1 MLTSNNPSTIK
12 TACVAEKPV
21 KLWMPKRVVFTPDA
35 LDEPFGQKMLERVKQ
50 YNLPIEIL
58 KNNRVTG
65 LRGETERETYKIA
78 KSTLAI
84 VNASPSAFRLRP
96 IPPSADFQFH
106 LAEGCPAHCQYCY
119 LAGSLQGPPTIRVFA
134 NLPLI
139 LKNTQHYKLNK
150 NITSFEASCYT
161 DPLSIEH
168 LTGSLAETIE
178 FFGQEQDKHLR
189 FVTKFDAV
197 EPLLNLEHNG
207 RSRWR
212 ISLNAHPVSRRLEGG
227 TASIAARI
235 QALRKLALPK
245 TKGGGGYPI
254 GIVLAPIMAIENWR
268 DEYSLLLHEVRQQ
281 LDFPVDL
288 TFELITHRFTPG
300 SKEVLLNWYPN
311 TSLEMNE
318 DNRAVKRNKF
328 GGTKYVYTSDTM
340 KEMKNFFYT
349 GISKQF
355 PEAKILYWT

>member
-1 MLTSNNPSTIK
+1 MLLNIINST
-12 TACVAEKPV
+12 EKSA
-21 KLWMPKRVVFTPDA
+21 KLWMPKKVLFTPDA
-35 LDEPFGQKMLERVKQ
+35 LDEPFGNKILERVKQ

-65 LRGETERETYKIA
+65 LRGDTERETYKLA

-119 LAGSLQGPPTIRVFA
+119 LAGSLQGPPAIRVFA

-139 LKNTQHYKLNK
+139 LNNTKNYKLPGK
-150 NITSFEASCYT
+150 ITSFEASCYT

-168 LTGSLAETIE
+168 LTGSLAETIK
-178 FFGQEQDKHLR
+178 FFSNQQDMHLR

-197 EPLLNLEHNG
+197 DPLLNIEHNG
-207 RSRWR
+207 HSRWR
-212 ISLNAHPVSRRLEGG
+212 ISLNADKVSRRLEGG
-227 TASIAARI
+227 TATISARI
-235 QALRKLALPK
+235 KALRKLALPRSE
-245 TKGGGGYPI
+245 GGGNYPV
-254 GIVLAPIMAIENWR
+254 GVVLAPIMPIENWQE
-268 DEYSLLLHEVRQQ
+268 EYTLLLNELRQN
-281 LDFPVDL
+281 LDFPVNL

-318 DNRAVKRNKF
+318 ASRAIKRNKF
-328 GGTKYVYTSDTM
+328 GGTKYVYMQDTM
-340 KEMKNFFYT
+340 KEMKHFFYRE
-349 GISKQF
+349 INNHF
-355 PEAKILYWT
+355 PDAKILYWT

>member
-1 MLTSNNPSTIK
+1 MQNPAIFLPTDITISP
-12 TACVAEKPV
+12 EKPA
-21 KLWMPKRVVFTPDA
+21 KLWMPKRVLFTPDA
-35 LDEPFGQKMLERVKQ
+35 LDEPFGQKILERVKQ

-65 LRGETERETYKIA
+65 LRGETERETYKLA

-84 VNASPSAFRLRP
+84 VNAPPSAFKLRP

-119 LAGSLQGPPTIRVFA
+119 LAGSLQGPPVIRVFA

-139 LKNTQHYKLNK
+139 LNNTQNYQLPKK
-150 NITSFEASCYT
+150 ITSFEASCYT

-178 FFGQEQDKHLR
+178 FFGKQANKHLR

-197 EPLLNLEHNG
+197 DPLLALAHNG
-207 RSRWR
+207 SSRWR
-212 ISLNAHPVSRRLEGG
+212 ISLNANSVSRQLEGG

-235 QALRKLALPK
+235 KALRKLALPRLE
-245 TKGGGGYPI
+245 GGGNYPI
-254 GIVLAPIMAIENWR
+254 GVVLAPIMPIPNWQEEYTVLF
-268 DEYSLLLHEVRQQ
+268 DELRQH

-288 TFELITHRFTPG
+288 TFELITHRFTAG
-300 SKEVLLNWYPN
+300 SKQVLTEWYPK
-311 TSLEMNE
+311 TRLDMKEETRSKKL
-318 DNRAVKRNKF
+318 NKF
-328 GGTKYVYTSDTM
+328 GGTKYVYTKDTM
-340 KEMKNFFYT
+340 KKMKEFFYSE
-349 GISKQF
+349 INRKF
-355 PEAKILYWT
+355 PEGEILYWT